1 MFGGTFLLP
10 NLVCCLTWKS
20 LKKGKSPN
28 CPSDAMF
35 RLLVRKIGARI
46 IVRNGYDCQ

>member
-28 CPSDAMF
+28 CLSDAVF

-46 IVRNGYDCQ
+46 IVGNAYDCQ